1 MTRRAVI
8 RVFPLYVL
16 SSNYSAFQ
24 VISPNNSNAAVYF
37 DASLSSD
44 VDGDPL
50 TFAWFAQRT
59 NELFGASVVATTY

>member
-1 MTRRAVI
+1 MTRPVPVI

-44 VDGDPL
+44 VDGIHDL
-50 TFAWFAQRT
+50 RLVCAK
-59 NELFGASVVATTY
+59 NE